1 MRDDAI
7 LAGGIHGLENQ
18 QHGVAAGGVQK
29 LLLGAQPLDVILEN
43 GLVIGIVAVDP
54 RRVGGPLGEVHL
66 GAFANPIVF

>member
-43 GLVIGIVAVDP
+43 GLVIGIVAVD
-54 RRVGGPLGEVHL
+54 RAVSVGHL
-66 GAFANPIVF
+66 ARSTLAPSRTR